1 MLHCKRRALLFCRQ
15 LTLDILDQSKKE
27 ISNFIIIFDARLIF
41 TYVVVKVAM
50 LCQLVKYVVGMIMS
64 RQKASC
70 PGDVRR
76 EV

>member
-27 ISNFIIIFDARLIF
+27 ISNFIIIFDASLIF

-70 PGDVRR
+70 PGDVQR